1 MIGELDDA
9 AKSCLEKKISSGI
22 PLTQKRDVSLLLIN
36 NAEASRDMP
45 EWARL
50 VGRHL
55 QRYDQSDP
63 VVCMRYAY
71 YLSKKGVGSATKV
84 IKWSDAALANKH
96 QWSGGEFKKN
106 VNALYGMRAS
116 AANQL
121 WMNAEEKLGVG
132 QFTRNKVQ
140 SRELSWS
147 SQRTL
152 PKNGWIMHV
161 LPVNLP
167 RVQ

>member
-1 MIGELDDA
+1 M
-9 AKSCLEKKISSGI
+9 
-22 PLTQKRDVSLLLIN
+22 SLLLIN
-36 NAEASRDMP
+36 NAEASRDMS
-45 EWARL
+45 EWSRL

-106 VNALYGMRAS
+106 VNALYGMRAT

-121 WMNAEEKLGVG
+121 WMNAEEKLVSDSSSEP
-132 QFTRNKVQ
+132 
-140 SRELSWS
+140 SRKRRVTAVKP
-147 SQRTL
+147 RTL

-161 LPVNLP
+161 LPVNP
-167 RVQ
+167 QRVQ